1 MATVAFVSTFTPILD
16 NSGNVLV
23 AGKLY
28 FYEVGTTTAKN
39 TYSDSSLTTANANP
53 VVLSSA
59 GIATV
64 FLNGNYDLVIKT
76 SADATVRSL
85 EDINPE
91 TTTTAAETN
100 LLPNGSF
107 EDNTATAPDN
117 WTVTDW
123 NVGANI
129 VDSTTQNHG
138 KYSMKFVSTGSGG
151 GYAINNALLPIIPST
166 KYSLGF
172 SIKSTDAGV
181 RNVIELLWYKAD
193 GTASA
198 TVSTSLYDNSTTNPT
213 SWTENWYETTSPSDA
228 FYTKVKVTGCHSSDV
243 TAGTTYFDG
252 IVLTDSAH
260 KRANQT
266 LSGTLTM
273 SGKSVIEAN
282 ASIAAHATTMDPW
295 SSGNYVTATGTA
307 VTFTDLANAPQ
318 AGAEAEIY
326 MNAAHI
332 WTDNANLEVDG
343 DANWT
348 AEAGDRVLIRAK
360 AVAGPFTIQPI
371 KKTGKPIAGTTISG
385 TAQATTSGTEWEYTS
400 IPSWVTEIQC
410 SVYGFSTNGSSLPII
425 QIGDSGGYEITGYS
439 GSSGNYA
446 GTASTSLYAGSGFEL
461 SPSVAAGEGR
471 TGTITLTLA
480 DAASNTWVANG
491 NLGRTDAGS
500 ISVTGGSKALSG
512 VLDRVRLT
520 MTNGTDVGDAGAFNI
535 LYK

>member
-1 MATVAFVSTFTPILD
+1 MTISTAPTPLSYSGDGSTVAFPITWKYNAKSHIVATLRSSSGTETTWALTTNYTLTDPGDTGTLTAVVAPASGETLVISLEPPNTQSSDIPLGGEFPSVTVEDGLDLAAQRDQKIQSLFDRSLRVPRTDTKTGSALELPIDTSRANKYLAFDADGDPIASAAAAGTAVVSPFMETVLD
-16 NSGNVLV
+16 DSTAAAARTTLGLGTAATVNTGTS
-23 AGKLY
+23 
-28 FYEVGTTTAKN
+28 GTTIPLNDGNN
-39 TYSDSSLTTANANP
+39 T
-53 VVLSSA
+53 
-59 GIATV
+59 
-64 FLNGNYDLVIKT
+64 
-76 SADATVRSL
+76 
-85 EDINPE
+85 
-91 TTTTAAETN
+91 
-100 LLPNGSF
+100 
-107 EDNTATAPDN
+107 
-117 WTVTDW
+117 
-123 NVGANI
+123 
-129 VDSTTQNHG
+129 Q
-138 KYSMKFVSTGSGG
+138 
-151 GYAINNALLPIIPST
+151 
-166 KYSLGF
+166 
-172 SIKSTDAGV
+172 
-181 RNVIELLWYKAD
+181 
-193 GTASA
+193 
-198 TVSTSLYDNSTTNPT
+198 
-213 SWTENWYETTSPSDA
+213 
-228 FYTKVKVTGCHSSDV
+228 
-243 TAGTTYFDG
+243 
-252 IVLTDSAH
+252 
-260 KRANQT
+260 
-266 LSGTLTM
+266 SGTLTM
-273 SGKSVIEAN
+273 SGKSIIEAN

-295 SSGNYVTATGTA
+295 SSGNYVTATGAA